1 MDRFLEE
8 IVVKKNKGLNEV
20 AYYLSAVLMVVT
32 AILGFMYL
40 NVIFYGFN
48 VMVLVMTVVN
58 LGIAVLLFLFRDR
71 LRTEYEYTFTNGDM
85 DFAQVYNNKK
95 RKNLGSL
102 KMNRIEAFGKVSSG
116 SFHRYINMPGINKTN
131 WFLNR
136 GAELYYF
143 YFQKET
149 NKRIIII
156 EPSEEMVQYIKT
168 YLPRNAWQEN

>member
-8 IVVKKNKGLNEV
+8 IVVKKNKAVNEILYALSMV
-20 AYYLSAVLMVVT
+20 VMILSALIGM
-32 AILGFMYL
+32 MYL
-40 NVIFYGFN
+40 NVIFYAFSVG
-48 VMVLVMTVVN
+48 VLIVTVLN
-58 LGIAVLLFLFRDR
+58 LGIALLLFLFRDR

-95 RKNLGSL
+95 RKSLGSL
-102 KMNRIEAFGKVSSG
+102 KMNRIDAFGKVSSA
-116 SFHRYINMPGINKTN
+116 SFQRYISMPNIKKTN

-143 YFQKET
+143 YFQKDN

-156 EPSEEMVQYIKT
+156 EPSEEMVQYIKV
-168 YLPRNAWQEN
+168 YLPRGAWQE

>member
-8 IVVKKNKGLNEV
+8 IVVKKSKALNEILYV
-20 AYYLSAVLMVVT
+20 LSAVVMVVS
-32 AILGFMYL
+32 ALLGMMYL
-40 NVIFYGFN
+40 NAIFYGFS
-48 VMVLVMTVVN
+48 VGILVVTVLN
-58 LGIAVLLFLFRDR
+58 LGIAAALFLFRDR

-102 KMNRIEAFGKVSSG
+102 KMNRIEAFGKVNSA
-116 SFHRYINMPGINKTN
+116 SFQRYITMRDIRKTN

-136 GAELYYF
+136 GSELYYF
-143 YFQKET
+143 YFQKEN

-156 EPSEEMVQYIKT
+156 EPSEDMVQYIKL
-168 YLPRNAWQEN
+168 YLPRGAWQE